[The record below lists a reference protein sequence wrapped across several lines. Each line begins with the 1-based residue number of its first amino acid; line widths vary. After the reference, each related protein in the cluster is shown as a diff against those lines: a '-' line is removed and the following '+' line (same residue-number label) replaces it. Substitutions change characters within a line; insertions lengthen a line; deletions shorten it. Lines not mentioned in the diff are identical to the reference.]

1 MSAGAIIVIIA
12 LVIVA
17 GLCFLAW
24 LHGDK

>member
-1 MSAGAIIVIIA
+1 VTAGIAVITA

>member
-1 MSAGAIIVIIA
+1 VTVGIAVIAA
-12 LVIVA
+12 LVVVA